1 VQSQESSQSDLAMTF
16 QRVKKSSIPIFKKPM
31 SQPTALEIA
40 RAAYQP
46 KLPASL
52 SEKSLATK
60 TALPA
65 SNAEEI
71 RAAFPNTFELPAVT
85 FVAGDKA
92 SASAPIRVGVILSG
106 GPAPGGHNVIAG
118 IFDAIK
124 RINPDSSVFGF
135 SNGPDGLISNKG
147 KELDAATIELYRNT
161 GGFDIIGSGRTKLE
175 SHEDFLKAMETVQA
189 RQLTALVVIGG
200 DDSNSNASKLAE
212 FAKAQG
218 SPICVV
224 GVPKTI
230 DGDLRGEYIET
241 SFGFDTASKVYSDLI
256 GNIQRDAISARK
268 YWHFIKLMGRS
279 ASHIALECALQT
291 RATIT
296 LISEEVSERGMT
308 LRQIVDQIA
317 DTVAFRAAN
326 GEKFG
331 TVLIPEGLI
340 EFVPEM
346 GALMSELNEL
356 LAHHADA
363 FNALDTLPQKR
374 EFVSGKLSTAGA
386 ALYRSLPDDIANQ
399 LILDRDPHGNVQVAR
414 IDTQRLLID
423 LVESRLK
430 EMKAAGKFQGNFSPQ
445 PHYFGYEGRCAVPS
459 NFDADYT
466 YTLGF
471 TAALLLREGLTG
483 YICSVRHLTRPASEW
498 QAGGIPL
505 ARMMNMERR
514 HGKMVP
520 VIKKALVELDGPAFK
535 EFEKNRESW
544 AKTTQFA
551 FPGSIQYFGPSEVC
565 DRPTITL
572 ELESVGK

>member
-1 VQSQESSQSDLAMTF
+1 
-16 QRVKKSSIPIFKKPM
+16 M
-31 SQPTALEIA
+31 SQPTALEKA

-60 TALPA
+60 TTLPA
-65 SNAEEI
+65 SNADEI

-92 SASAPIRVGVILSG
+92 PASAPIRVGVILSG

-124 RINPDSSVFGF
+124 RINPESSVFGF

-147 KELDAATIELYRNT
+147 KELDAVTIERYRNT

-218 SPICVV
+218 SPLCVV

-374 EFVSGKLSTAGA
+374 EFVSGKLSTSGA

-430 EMKAAGKFQGNFSPQ
+430 EMKAAGKFQGSFSPQ

>member
-1 VQSQESSQSDLAMTF
+1 
-16 QRVKKSSIPIFKKPM
+16 M
-31 SQPTALEIA
+31 SQPTALEKA

-60 TALPA
+60 TTLPA

-92 SASAPIRVGVILSG
+92 PISAPIRVGVILSG

-124 RINPDSSVFGF
+124 RINPESSVFGF

-147 KELDAATIELYRNT
+147 KELDAATIECYRNT

-189 RQLTALVVIGG
+189 RQLTALAVIGG

-218 SPICVV
+218 SPLCVV

-374 EFVSGKLSTAGA
+374 EFVSGKLSTSGA

-430 EMKAAGKFQGNFSPQ
+430 EMKAAGKFQGSFSPQ

>member
-1 VQSQESSQSDLAMTF
+1 MNQQ
-16 QRVKKSSIPIFKKPM
+16 
-31 SQPTALEIA
+31 TALEKA
-40 RAAYQP
+40 RSAYQP
-46 KLPASL
+46 KLPDSL
-52 SEKSLATK
+52 RATSLAEK
-60 TALPA
+60 VPMPA
-65 SNAEEI
+65 SSDTQI
-71 RAAFPNTFELPAVT
+71 RALFPHTFDLPEVIFTKGTANVE
-85 FVAGDKA
+85 AK
-92 SASAPIRVGVILSG
+92 PIRAGVILSG

-118 IFDAIK
+118 LFDAIK
-124 RINPDSSVFGF
+124 SINPESSLFGF
-135 SNGPDGLISNKG
+135 ANGPDGLISNKG
-147 KELDAATIELYRNT
+147 MELDAATIACYRNT

-175 SHEDFLKAMETVQA
+175 SQEDFLKAMETVKA
-189 RQLTALVVIGG
+189 RNLTALVIIGG
-200 DDSNSNASKLAE
+200 DDSNSNACKLAE
-212 FAKAQG
+212 FAREQG
-218 SPICVV
+218 SPLCVV

-230 DGDLRGEYIET
+230 DGDLRGDNIET

-291 RATIT
+291 HPNIT
-296 LISEEVSERGMT
+296 LISEEVAERGLT
-308 LRQIVDQIA
+308 LKQIVDQIA
-317 DTVAFRAAN
+317 DVVSHRASQ

-331 TVLIPEGLI
+331 TVLIPEGLV

-346 GALMSELNEL
+346 GSLMGELNEV
-356 LAHHADA
+356 LAEHGDA
-363 FNALDTLPQKR
+363 FNALESLSKKR
-374 EFVSGKLSTAGA
+374 EFVTGHLSSTSAT
-386 ALYRSLPDDIANQ
+386 LYRSLPDDIANQ

-430 EMKAAGKFQGNFSPQ
+430 EMKTAGTYKASFSPQ

-466 YTLGF
+466 YTLGY
-471 TAALLLREGLTG
+471 TAALLLREDHTG
-483 YICSVRHLTRPASEW
+483 YICSVRHLTRPAAQW
-498 QAGGIPL
+498 QAGGIPM

-535 EFEKNRESW
+535 ELEKNRDAW

-572 ELESVGK
+572 ELESAGQ